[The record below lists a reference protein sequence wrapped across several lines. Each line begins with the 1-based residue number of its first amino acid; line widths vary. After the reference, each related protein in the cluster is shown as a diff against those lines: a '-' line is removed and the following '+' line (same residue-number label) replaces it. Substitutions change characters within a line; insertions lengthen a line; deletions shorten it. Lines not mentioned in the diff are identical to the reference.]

1 VEILIGNI
9 NKLNVKMISRHDIL
23 SRKRNN
29 VKGFTKWA
37 LSPPDKIVETL
48 IIMRRMM

>member
-9 NKLNVKMISRHDIL
+9 NKLIVKMISRHDVL

-29 VKGFTKWA
+29 VKGFT
-37 LSPPDKIVETL
+37 
-48 IIMRRMM
+48 R